1 MLDIVGLWFFFG
13 LNVTVTW
20 FSRSNKVFSLLL
32 ILQKLTVKKV
42 CYFRETIFK
51 KTDFFFFFFCG
62 SMVEFIVGQ
71 NLLPQ
76 YCQIS
81 K

>member
-51 KTDFFFFFFCG
+51 KTDFFFFFF
-62 SMVEFIVGQ
+62 F
-71 NLLPQ
+71 
-76 YCQIS
+76 
-81 K
+81 